1 MSRDSE
7 RVASNLVCFMLG
19 AAVGAAVALLY
30 APQEGAETRKQIG
43 DKAQDARVKAE
54 AAAQSAKETLAAV
67 SEKVQAL
74 RRSSPPAAE
83 APPVEAA
90 SEGDEDFAV

>member
-1 MSRDSE
+1 MSRNSE
-7 RVASNLVCFMLG
+7 RAASNLVCFMLG

-43 DKAQDARVKAE
+43 DKAKDAREKAE

-67 SEKVQAL
+67 SEKALAL
-74 RRSSPPAAE
+74 RRSAPAVEEPLAE
-83 APPVEAA
+83 AADE
-90 SEGDEDFAV
+90 EDEDFAV